1 MKVAR
6 SLQRIIVPDGGF
18 TEGVFTSLP
27 FPQSSLGLEVNLPGP
42 GVSRQILIDSS
53 ISIIVVA
60 VVGVVLRWRVD
71 ILLGICANLY
81 VNGGLSRTFQCGI
94 ILQKFSWDKTVG
106 VDDYGPF
113 MKATCILST

>member
-81 VNGGLSRTFQCGI
+81 C
-94 ILQKFSWDKTVG
+94 
-106 VDDYGPF
+106 
-113 MKATCILST
+113 M